1 MPFNPL
7 MVNNKKLNIPKEK
20 PKSRKKGLRER
31 VLCWARLLMSSL
43 LAGGKCLICLM
54 SDHQLWADILTYY

>member
-20 PKSRKKGLRER
+20 PKSRMKGFRER

-43 LAGGKCLICLM
+43 LAGGKCLM